1 MDRGGSERW
10 LAAYFAAWVSN
21 DPAEVAALFTDDAGY
36 WVGPYAEPWVGREA
50 IVEAWTSGSQVD
62 VEHVAE
68 VLAIDGDRV
77 VAHWNV
83 KATDPATGVRSELDG
98 VLLLTF
104 VPDGRCREHR
114 EWFARRE
121 IPRA

>member
-21 DPAEVAALFTDDAGY
+21 ERAEVGALFTDDAVY
-36 WVGPYAEPWVGREA
+36 WVGPYAAPWVGREA

-62 VEHVAE
+62 VEHAAE

-83 KATDPATGVRSELDG
+83 TATDLATGVRSELDG

-104 VPDGRCREHR
+104 APDGRCREHR

-121 IPRA
+121 IPPA